1 MGIFYAIFPLVA
13 LVALVATSVSYAR
26 RRFYGGEPLPR
37 SSWAWAFPSA
47 AMLVFLT
54 VWGCRGLL
62 EGTFAL
68 AAIPVSCAIIALCG
82 GISLRR
88 DAIWDW
94 YDGLPGIVRGMLRV
108 LLPILAVVLSF
119 LAIEVPF
126 NGYLPLRGPS
136 YFWVELI
143 LVALLQ
149 LALYFLGQRHAA
161 LCGLGV
167 GFCLFVGIAQHFVKR
182 FKNAAILPTDLLVL
196 NTAAAVGNEYVFSF
210 TEQAMA
216 GFAVAML
223 AVCALSLIRPPR
235 AKAAAANKPHAK
247 HLKQQ
252 QKPRAKHPVLLN
264 LGASALCTGLLTFC
278 VLVPS
283 YMGLLGVQMK
293 YWYSI
298 DYYQMQGFFPSF
310 IAVLQ
315 DMPIRKPAG
324 YTSSEAEQLTESY
337 AEAYRKDAQK
347 DAAHEAAAKQFE
359 DQKPSVIVVM
369 NESFA
374 DLSIYDG
381 MHAGYEGPQFFKT
394 GFSDALLRGTLNVS
408 VHGAG
413 TCNTEFEFLTGN
425 ALQFI
430 GAGKYPYSI
439 YDLSRV
445 DALAAQFKDWG
456 YKTCA
461 IHPNYASNWNR
472 DKIYPAMGFDQF
484 LDIDDF
490 GGMAHMSVDKVTPNE
505 PHCEV
510 FHSGVSDRETYN
522 RMLQMLEDDSS
533 PQFFFDVTMQN
544 HGSYNQN
551 NIPEEYQTNYMPTDF
566 EGDETPER
574 LNEYL
579 ACIQKSDDD
588 LKEFVQKLRELDRP
602 VVLVFFGDHQPS
614 LSAAYNDYW
623 YTDEPEDVHTRRAFS
638 SGYVIWS
645 NYEVAGREQKG
656 ENSETSV
663 DMLGALALDLIG
675 APVDEF
681 QAALLSIHK
690 EISSLSASGY
700 QGANGQWYAADAQ
713 SDYATAYHDL
723 SFIEYLNFVTKL

>member
-1 MGIFYAIFPLVA
+1 MSILYAVFPLAA
-13 LVALVATSVSYAR
+13 LAALIVTSVAYAR
-26 RRFYGGEPLPR
+26 KRAASGNPLTA
-37 SSWAWAFPSA
+37 SSWGWMLPSA
-47 AMLVFLT
+47 AVLAFLAA
-54 VWGCRGLL
+54 WGLMGLL

-68 AAIPVSCAIIALCG
+68 AAIPASCAVIALCG
-82 GISLRR
+82 AVCLRR
-88 DAIWDW
+88 DSVWSW
-94 YDGLPGIVRGMLRV
+94 VDGRPEGVRRASRIV
-108 LLPILAVVLSF
+108 LPILIVVLSF
-119 LAIEVPF
+119 LCIEVPF
-126 NGYLPLRGPS
+126 NGRMPFGGPS
-136 YFWVELI
+136 YFWLEML
-143 LVALLQ
+143 LVGLLQ

-196 NTAAAVGNEYVFSF
+196 NTAAAVGKEYVFSF

-216 GFAVAML
+216 GFAVAAL
-223 AVCALSLIRPPR
+223 AICALSLVRPPVKKAQG
-235 AKAAAANKPHAK
+235 AKVA
-247 HLKQQ
+247 
-252 QKPRAKHPVLLN
+252 RPVALN
-264 LGASALCTGLLTFC
+264 LGASVLCTGLLAFC

-315 DMPIRKPAG
+315 DMPIRKPEG
-324 YTSSEAEQLTESY
+324 YSNEEAERITKSY
-337 AEAYRKDAQK
+337 ADEYRASAKDDPSHQ
-347 DAAHEAAAKQFE
+347 AAARQFDE
-359 DQKPSVIVVM
+359 VKPSVIVVM

-381 MHAGYEGPQFFKT
+381 MHAGYEGPQFFKN
-394 GFSDALLRGTLNVS
+394 GLNDSLLRGTLNVT

-425 ALQFI
+425 ALGFI

-445 DALAAQFKDWG
+445 DALAAEFKGWG

-461 IHPNYASNWNR
+461 IHPNHASNWNR

-484 LDIDDF
+484 LSIDDF
-490 GGMAHMSVDKVTPNE
+490 GGMARMSVDRVTPND

-510 FHSGVSDRETYN
+510 FHSGVSDIETYN
-522 RMLQMLEDDSS
+522 RMLQMLEEDSS
-533 PQFFFDVTMQN
+533 PQFFFDVTMAN

-551 NIPEEYQTNYMPTDF
+551 NIPEEYQTNYYPTDF

-588 LKEFVQKLRELDRP
+588 LKEFITKLRELDRP

-614 LSAAYNDYW
+614 VSAAYNDYW
-623 YTDEPEDVHTRRAFS
+623 YTDEPEDVHARRAFS
-638 SGYVIWS
+638 SDYVIWA
-645 NYEVAGREQKG
+645 NYDVAGHEKTDK
-656 ENSETSV
+656 NDETSV
-663 DMLGALALDLIG
+663 DLLAAITLDIIG
-675 APVDEF
+675 APVSTY
-681 QAALLSIHK
+681 QAAQLGVRESIL
-690 EISSLSASGY
+690 SLSSSGY
-700 QGANGQWYAADAQ
+700 KGADGQWYAPDAQ
-713 SDYATAYHDL
+713 SDYATTYRDL
-723 SFIEYLNFVTKL
+723 SYMEYLNFATKL